1 MATAKNAANEM
12 IEKAQSDFTNMSES
26 FRHMAEKSVTQGTE
40 AYDKF
45 KVMAEEATAAA
56 QKSFDA
62 MREGMTVLSTK
73 AMENTRVNTE
83 TGVAFVEKVT
93 KAKTFAEVL
102 ELQGEFFRSAF
113 ERLSSQAK
121 EVQELTL
128 KVTEKAAAP
137 VKAQAE
143 KASAVV
149 AKEVAKVSKAA

>member
-1 MATAKNAANEM
+1 M
-12 IEKAQSDFTNMSES
+12 IEKAQADFAKFTES
-26 FRHMAEKSVTQGTE
+26 FRDAAEKGVAQSTE

-62 MREGMTVLSTK
+62 MREGMTTLSTK
-73 AMENTRVNTE
+73 AMENARVNSE
-83 TGVAFVEKVT
+83 AGVAFVEKVT

-113 ERLSSQAK
+113 ERLSAQAK
-121 EVQELTL
+121 DAQELTL
-128 KVTEKAAAP
+128 KVSEKAAAP

-143 KASAVV
+143 KASAAV
-149 AKEVAKVSKAA
+149 AKEVSKVSKAA

>member
-1 MATAKNAANEM
+1 
-12 IEKAQSDFTNMSES
+12 
-26 FRHMAEKSVTQGTE
+26 
-40 AYDKF
+40 
-45 KVMAEEATAAA
+45 
-56 QKSFDA
+56 
-62 MREGMTVLSTK
+62 
-73 AMENTRVNTE
+73 MENTRVNTE